1 MVKSSQ
7 KWYNIQ
13 VNVNNEEDTGRGEH
27 VYIKGCDEGNKTMNK

>member
-13 VNVNNEEDTGRGEH
+13 VNVNNEEDTGRSEH